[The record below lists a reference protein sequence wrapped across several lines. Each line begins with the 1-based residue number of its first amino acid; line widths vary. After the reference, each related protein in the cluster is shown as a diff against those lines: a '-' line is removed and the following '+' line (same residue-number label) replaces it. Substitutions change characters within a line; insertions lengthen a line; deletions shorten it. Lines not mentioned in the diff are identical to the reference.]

1 EYLVQLLER
10 YGIDTVFGIPGNHTV
25 QLYRGL
31 SRAGLRHVSPR
42 HEQGAVFM
50 ADGYARASGKP
61 AACFLISGPGLGN
74 AVTPLLQALADSIPV
89 LVVSAVAARDQL
101 GMGEGRL
108 HEVPDQRLLASQ
120 CTRFSHTLMR
130 PNELPKVLARA
141 FAVFDGQRPGPVHIE
156 IPLDV
161 ITMDAGKLPVRIW
174 PRMHPPGPDGRA
186 IKQLAERLT
195 NATSP
200 VLIVGGGGVEAV
212 GEVRDLAEW
221 LDLPVV
227 TTVNGKGV
235 LPPDHPL
242 LVKGSPSLPCVRDA
256 LIASDCVLAVGT
268 EFGETDYDMLF
279 AGELRGLQWLARIDI
294 DPQQFA
300 RNQMADLAICSDS
313 VLAMNALLN
322 RLRSET
328 TESARQHTVSGG
340 KRCRELNRRVLTEPH
355 YHRDMAAFFAAIKD
369 SLPGLCLVGDST
381 LPTYYAVWQYEA
393 PSTRRYFHSATGMG
407 TLGYAIPAAIGACR
421 ALESEVPVVA
431 LIGDGAAQFTA
442 MELASAVQERL
453 PIIVLLWN
461 NHGYREIK
469 AGMLAA
475 DVEPV
480 GVDISPPDFLP
491 LAQSLHC
498 DSLRVDGIEELGLA
512 LKQAWS
518 TAREASRPTLLE
530 LSEEMFLSH
539 PAGTWY
545 ADAH

>member
-50 ADGYARASGKP
+50 ADGYARASGNP

-89 LVVSAVAARDQL
+89 LVVSAVASRDQL

-130 PNELPKVLARA
+130 PAELPKVLARA

-161 ITMDAGKLPVRIW
+161 ITMDASNLPVTIW
-174 PRMHPPGPDGRA
+174 PRMHPPGPDERA
-186 IKQLAERLT
+186 IKLLAERLLV
-195 NATSP
+195 AASP
-200 VLIVGGGGVEAV
+200 ALIVGGGAIGAAREIRELVE
-212 GEVRDLAEW
+212 RIHM
-221 LDLPVV
+221 PVV
-227 TTVNGKGV
+227 TTVNGKGI
-235 LPPDHPL
+235 LPPDHPS
-242 LVKGSPSLPCVRDA
+242 LVRGSPSLPCVRDA
-256 LIASDCVLAVGT
+256 LLASDCVLAVGT

-279 AGELRGLQWLARIDI
+279 AGELRGLKWLARIDI
-294 DPQQFA
+294 DPQQFS

-313 VLAMNALLN
+313 VLAVDALL
-322 RLRSET
+322 RLLRSET
-328 TESARQHTVSGG
+328 MDSTRQHAVSGQQ
-340 KRCRELNRRVLTEPH
+340 RCHELNQRVLAERH
-355 YHRDMAAFFAAIKD
+355 YHRDMAVLFAALRD

-381 LPTYYAVWQYEA
+381 LPTYYAVWQYDA
-393 PSTRRYFHSATGMG
+393 PAARRYFHSATGMG
-407 TLGYAIPAAIGACR
+407 TLGYAIPAAIGARR
-421 ALESEVPVVA
+421 ALNPEVPVVA

-480 GVDISPPDFLP
+480 GVDILPPDFLA
-491 LAQSLHC
+491 LAQSLRC
-498 DSLRVDGIEELGLA
+498 DAMRIEGIEELGRA
-512 LKQAWS
+512 LKQAWN
-518 TAREASRPTLLE
+518 TAREAMRPTLLE
-530 LSEEMFLSH
+530 LPEEGFLSD